1 MSLMNKILLVGLTT
15 MTALCICLFTLYG
28 FDDHEKSVNA
38 FISKAQTICLL
49 TESVRNEIENKWQQE
64 IMTPEL
70 MREYAQKNQMEKVL
84 SMVPVVSAWQAA
96 YEQADRMDYVF
107 KVPKFNP
114 RNIKNQPDG
123 IERKALE
130 TMKQTDTNDFIYLDE
145 QANTVRVFRA
155 VRLTETC
162 LLCHGDPATSMA
174 LWGNDKGQDPT
185 GGRMENWKVGEIH
198 GAFEVIQSLDQADAL
213 LKQNLLNAGGV
224 AVIGVLLTMAIFFI
238 VVRRSITNPIGE
250 IIYNLNEGAEQ
261 VSDAA
266 SQVSSSSQTLAEGAT
281 DQAASI
287 EELSSSMEEMA
298 SMTRQNAENAQHANN
313 FMKKASQVVADANL
327 SMETLTQSME
337 RISNASEETAKIIK
351 TIDEIAFQTNLLA
364 LNAAVEAARAGE
376 AGAGFAVVA
385 DEVRNLALRSAAA
398 AKDTAERI
406 DGTMKRVAEGANI
419 VTSTHQAFV
428 NVSESSDRVA
438 TLISQITKASREQSD
453 GISQVNTSISQMD
466 GVVQKN
472 AATAEESASSAEEL
486 NAQAETMKGLMRDL
500 SGLIR
505 GERPSSDEGQ
515 GGHSR
520 LLLTGRKKDTM

>member
-1 MSLMNKILLVGLTT
+1 

-28 FDDHEKSVNA
+28 FDDHEKSVDA

-49 TESVRNEIENKWQQE
+49 TESVRNEIERKWQQG

-70 MREYAQKNQMEKVL
+70 MRRYAQEKQEDKVL

-96 YEQADRMDYVF
+96 YEQAGHMDYTF

-114 RNIKNQPDG
+114 RNPKNQPDD

-130 TMKQTDTNDFIYLDE
+130 AMKRTDTNDFIYLDE

-162 LLCHGDPATSMA
+162 LLCHGDPATSTT
-174 LWGNDKGQDPT
+174 LWGNDQGLDPT
-185 GGRMENWKVGEIH
+185 GGRMENWKVEEIH
-198 GAFEVIQSLDQADAL
+198 GAFEVIQSLDQANAL
-213 LKQNLLNAGGV
+213 MKQNLLKAGGLA
-224 AVIGVLLTMAIFFI
+224 AVGVLLTMAIFFI

-250 IIYNLNEGAEQ
+250 IIAHLNEGAEQ
-261 VSDAA
+261 VSEAA
-266 SQVSSSSQTLAEGAT
+266 SLVSSSSQTLAEGAA

-287 EELSSSMEEMA
+287 EETSSSMEEMA
-298 SMTRQNAENAQHANN
+298 SMTKQNAKNAEHADNL
-313 FMKKASQVVADANL
+313 MKKASQVIAEANL
-327 SMETLTQSME
+327 SMETLTRSME
-337 RISNASEETAKIIK
+337 RISNASEATAKIIK

-376 AGAGFAVVA
+376 VGAGFAVVA
-385 DEVRNLALRSAAA
+385 DEVRNLALRSAEA

-406 DGTMKRVAEGANI
+406 DGTMKRVAEGADI

-438 TLISQITKASREQSD
+438 TLIFQITKASREQSE
-453 GISQVNTSISQMD
+453 GISQVNTATSQMD

-505 GERPSSDEGQ
+505 GEAPRSGMRQVKQS
-515 GGHSR
+515 GGHR
-520 LLLTGRKKDTM
+520 RPLLPGGREDTI

>member
-15 MTALCICLFTLYG
+15 MTALCVCLFTLYG
-28 FDDHEKSVNA
+28 FDDQGKSVKA

-49 TESVRNEIENKWQQE
+49 TESVRNEIETKWQQE

-70 MREYAQKNQMEKVL
+70 MRSYAQKNQKEKVL

-96 YEQADRMDYVF
+96 YEQADRMGYIF
-107 KVPKFNP
+107 KVPKFKP
-114 RNIKNQPDG
+114 RNPQNQPDD

-130 TMKQTDTNDFIYLDE
+130 AMKRNDTNDFVYLDE

-162 LLCHGDPATSMA
+162 LLCHGDPATSTA
-174 LWGNDKGQDPT
+174 LWGNDLGQDPT

-198 GAFEVIQSLDQADAL
+198 GAFEVIQSLDHADAQMKQSL
-213 LKQNLLNAGGV
+213 LKAGGV
-224 AVIGVLLTMAIFFI
+224 AAAGVLLTMAIFFI

-250 IIYNLNEGAEQ
+250 IITNLNDGAEQ
-261 VSDAA
+261 VSEAA

-281 DQAASI
+281 DQAAAI
-287 EELSSSMEEMA
+287 EETSSSMEEMA
-298 SMTRQNAENAQHANN
+298 SMTKQNAKNAEHADNL
-313 FMKKASQVVADANL
+313 MKKAGQVIIEANQ
-327 SMETLTQSME
+327 SMKTLINSME

-385 DEVRNLALRSAAA
+385 DEVRKLALRSAEA

-406 DGTMKRVAEGANI
+406 DGTMKRVAEGAEI

-438 TLISQITKASREQSD
+438 TLIFGITKASREQSE
-453 GISQVNTSISQMD
+453 GISQVNTAISQMD
-466 GVVQKN
+466 GIVQSN

-486 NAQAETMKGLMRDL
+486 NAQAATMKGLMRSL
-500 SGLIR
+500 AALIQ
-505 GERPSSDEGQ
+505 GEAARSAT
-515 GGHSR
+515 R
-520 LLLTGRKKDTM
+520 

>member
-28 FDDHEKSVNA
+28 FDDHKKSVKA

-49 TESVRNEIENKWQQE
+49 TESVRNEIEKKWQQE

-70 MREYAQKNQMEKVL
+70 MRSYAQKKQKDKVL

-96 YEQADRMDYVF
+96 YEQADRMDYIF

-114 RNIKNQPDG
+114 RNTKNQPDS

-130 TMKQTDTNDFIYLDE
+130 SMKRTDTNDFIYLDAK
-145 QANTVRVFRA
+145 ANTVRVFRA

-162 LLCHGDPATSMA
+162 LLCHGDPATSTA
-174 LWGNDKGQDPT
+174 LWGNDQGQDPT

-198 GAFEVIQSLDQADAL
+198 GAFEVIQSLDRANAL
-213 LKQNLLNAGGV
+213 LKKNLLKAGGV
-224 AVIGVLLTMAIFFI
+224 AVVGVLLTIAIFFI
-238 VVRRSITNPIGE
+238 VVRQSITNPIGE
-250 IIYNLNEGAEQ
+250 IISNLNEGAEQ
-261 VSDAA
+261 VSEAA

-287 EELSSSMEEMA
+287 EELSSSMEEMD
-298 SMTRQNAENAQHANN
+298 SMTRQNAENAQHVNDL
-313 FMKKASQVVADANL
+313 MKKASQIITEANL
-327 SMETLTQSME
+327 SMQTLTQSME

-385 DEVRNLALRSAAA
+385 DEVRNLALRSAVA

-406 DGTMKRVAEGANI
+406 DGTMKRVAEGSEI

-438 TLISQITKASREQSD
+438 TLIFQITKASREQSD
-453 GISQVNTSISQMD
+453 GISQVNTAISQMD

-486 NAQAETMKGLMRDL
+486 NAQAATMKGLMLDI
-500 SGLIR
+500 SDLIR
-505 GERPSSDEGQ
+505 GETPRSNKS
-515 GGHSR
+515 
-520 LLLTGRKKDTM
+520 